1 MSAVALGADLLGFN
15 FFQQSKRY
23 IPPAK
28 AAEIISELPVFVTSV
43 GIMVSPTLQN
53 VLELLHICKVDALQI
68 YEPVDFSTSRSIPI
82 PVISAIRVRQEEPV
96 VNPLPDAQ
104 LILLDSYSPQAFGGT
119 GTRLDWRNLP
129 ADIPEERLVL
139 AGGITPD
146 KVAQLLRV
154 VRPAV
159 IDVASGVEKSPGKKD
174 VRKMASLMEAVQK
187 AGLREERFCGTGVL
201 LGF

>member
-1 MSAVALGADLLGFN
+1 VALGADLLGFN

>member
-1 MSAVALGADLLGFN
+1 MALGADLLGFN